1 MRLKALFMI
10 LSLQR
15 ITVSTLKVKF
25 SAKMPLSF
33 QKNGV
38 QMEKGGNLLGG
49 GSSSP
54 NSWLHNSLT
63 WAT

>member
-1 MRLKALFMI
+1 MRLKVLFMI

-38 QMEKGGNLLGG
+38 QMEKGG
-49 GSSSP
+49 
-54 NSWLHNSLT
+54 T
-63 WAT
+63 YWAVGAAALIPACTTH